1 MDTGANTFD
10 EVAIRNHFGM
20 LHHLAERTGIPGKLV
35 LSAIA
40 DKATGLPI
48 VNQHF
53 DIGDVD
59 GMVVAAMAFE
69 AKPYG
74 LYAPYCIMRHDL
86 PPDSK
91 GSQDDVVATLAF
103 PVDADSDHLGKTV
116 PHAPV
121 TPNYVVESSAGNLQE
136 IIVLHQP
143 LGPAESKPLAR
154 ALKEKTG
161 DKNCV
166 GDIARVMRVPGTLNW
181 PSTSKIN
188 RGRSREPQP
197 VRVIR
202 PWDSWTTAE
211 ELRAAVAFV
220 EGAPPL
226 VPNGATPA
234 LGGYRHEEVLW
245 WIDRKMATGDL
256 DWSQQDWAMFGGAL
270 KLHFG
275 DDGLELFQRV
285 SDDPDQ
291 AERRFRKFSYELSE
305 GDRTLHWYLEGRE
318 TRDID
323 WMFRHRFGCPMPPP
337 GPTIEI
343 PAEILNQIKAERE
356 RYLAAA
362 MGPLPDHPELTAQ
375 QADTLSQFWAH
386 LPSGKIIHEPSR
398 GLWAAGSFDK
408 HVGRIKNPMST
419 GPGTL
424 ASTWLSQHQAV
435 QSMGWDPAE
444 PMIIEDRILAD
455 DWVRAPG
462 CRTFNIF
469 LPSAIVPV
477 RGDVSLWL
485 EHIKMIYPAEADH
498 IVSWFAHR
506 VQCPGEKV
514 NHGLVFVGDPGIGK
528 DTVIEPVVAAIGP
541 HNFKSVSAARFFNS
555 EFNGY
560 LKSVMLRIDEVHDL
574 GGESKYAFH
583 DRTKPVLAAP
593 PASHEINEKHIPHH
607 SARNVCGVILTSN
620 HADALYLD
628 RSDRRHF
635 VCISDRRKEDFPDG
649 YFDGLY
655 AWFANGG
662 NEAVAHYL
670 AGVDLSAFNAKA
682 PPPKT
687 KGWHAIVAAGMAP
700 ETGDLADIIE
710 ALQRPAVVTLHTIR
724 RHTTPESALRMVF
737 DDARQRKNIPKRLR
751 DCGYI
756 EVANPDSPSNGRWS
770 TVTGKMKI
778 YGRQDLTEGERL
790 NAARKF
796 ASALPPPPC

>member
-1 MDTGANTFD
+1 MSGDRFD
-10 EVAIRNHFGM
+10 ETAIRNHFWM
-20 LHHLAERTGIPGKLV
+20 LHHLAKRAGIPGKLV

-53 DIGDVD
+53 AIGDAD
-59 GMVVAAMAFE
+59 AMVAAAMAFE
-69 AKPYG
+69 SKPYG

-103 PVDADSDHLGKTV
+103 PVDADSDHPGKAT
-116 PHAPV
+116 PRAPV

-136 IIVLHQP
+136 ILVLHQP
-143 LGPAESKPLAR
+143 LMPAESRPLAR

-166 GDIARVMRVPGTLNW
+166 GDIARVMRVPGTVNW
-181 PSTSKIN
+181 PSAAKIN
-188 RGRSREPQP
+188 RGRSPEPQP
-197 VRVIR
+197 VRVIQ
-202 PWDSWTTAE
+202 PWNSWTSIDD
-211 ELRAAVAFV
+211 LRAAVAFV
-220 EGAPPL
+220 QAAPPL
-226 VPNGATPA
+226 VPSDTPPA
-234 LGGYRHEEVLW
+234 LDGYRLEEVSW
-245 WIDRKMATGDL
+245 WVERKKAKGDL
-256 DWSQQDWAMFGGAL
+256 AWDQLDWAMFGGAL

-275 DDGLELFQRV
+275 DNGLDLFQRI
-285 SDDPDQ
+285 SEDPDT
-291 AERRFRKFSYELSE
+291 AKERFDKFPFDYSE
-305 GDRTLHWYLEGRE
+305 GNRTLHWYLD
-318 TRDID
+318 RDID
-323 WMFRHRFGCPMPPP
+323 WMFRHYLDCPKPPP
-337 GPTIEI
+337 GPVVAI
-343 PAEILNQIKAERE
+343 PQEILDRLNAERE
-356 RYLAAA
+356 RYLVAQ

-375 QADTLSQFWAH
+375 QADTLVQFWAH

-408 HVGRIKNPMST
+408 HAGRIKNPMST

-435 QSMGWDPAE
+435 QSMGWDPAA

-462 CRTFNIF
+462 CRTFNIY
-469 LPSAIVPV
+469 LPSAIIPAC
-477 RGDVSLWL
+477 GDVSIWL
-485 EHIKMIYPAEADH
+485 NHIKAIYPNEADH
-498 IVSWFAHR
+498 IVLWFAHR
-506 VQCPGEKV
+506 VQRPGEKV

-528 DTVIEPVVAAIGP
+528 DTLIEPVVAAVGP

-560 LKSVMLRIDEVHDL
+560 LKSVMLRIDEIHDL

-628 RSDRRHF
+628 RNDRRHF
-635 VCISDRRKEDFPDG
+635 VCVSDRRKEDFPGG
-649 YFDGLY
+649 YFDDLY
-655 AWFANGG
+655 AWFADGG

-670 AGVDLSAFNAKA
+670 ANLNLSAFNAKA

-687 KGWHAIVAAGMAP
+687 AGWHAIVAAGMAP
-700 ETGDLADIIE
+700 ESGDMADVIE
-710 ALQRPAVVTLHTIR
+710 ALGRPAVVTLSMIR
-724 RHTTPESALRMVF
+724 QRTPPESVLRIAF
-737 DDARQRKNIPKRLR
+737 EDAKQRKNIPKRLKE
-751 DCGYI
+751 CGYI
-756 EVANPDSPSNGRWS
+756 EVNNPYAKDGRWP
-770 TVTGKMKI
+770 TIAGKVKI
-778 YGRQDLTEGERL
+778 YGRQDFIERERL
-790 NAARKF
+790 NAARQF
-796 ASALPPPPC
+796 AGALPPAPC